1 MIGSLRGRLTAK
13 LAPQIVVECSGVGY
27 ELETPM
33 STFLDLPEL
42 GSNLFLHT
50 HLLVRE
56 DAQILY
62 GFSTQDERSM
72 FRTLLKVNRVGA
84 KLALGILSAMST
96 NDFRRCVELEDT
108 TSMSKIPGVGKKTA
122 ERLII
127 EINHAGQIEQG
138 RAEQSHVEHD
148 GGGGETFAVPDRPA
162 DVGEEEQNIANHQP
176 VERTG
181 NLKEFAALP
190 DVHVVTDDGGDP
202 DKQEGDQL
210 HVGELGPGEF
220 ALGLFGDDE
229 IGGAHETEQQPD
241 EQQVGMHRTG
251 GIERDDVVQAIV
263 SHVGEAHDEAVN
275 DL

>member
-13 LAPQIVVECSGVGY
+13 LAPQIVVECNGVGY
-27 ELETPM
+27 EVETPM

-42 GSNLFLHT
+42 GSDLFLHT

-62 GFSTQDERSM
+62 GFSTEDERMM

-127 EINHAGQIEQG
+127 EMRDRIDA
-138 RAEQSHVEHD
+138 SVV
-148 GGGGETFAVPDRPA
+148 GGGKAAPLTVAASARNEAVDALVALGYKPKE
-162 DVGEEEQNIANHQP
+162 VNSLIANLDI
-176 VERTG
+176 EDKSAEDIIR
-181 NLKEFAALP
+181 LALR
-190 DVHVVTDDGGDP
+190 
-202 DKQEGDQL
+202 K
-210 HVGELGPGEF
+210 
-220 ALGLFGDDE
+220 
-229 IGGAHETEQQPD
+229 
-241 EQQVGMHRTG
+241 
-251 GIERDDVVQAIV
+251 V
-263 SHVGEAHDEAVN
+263 SGR
-275 DL
+275 